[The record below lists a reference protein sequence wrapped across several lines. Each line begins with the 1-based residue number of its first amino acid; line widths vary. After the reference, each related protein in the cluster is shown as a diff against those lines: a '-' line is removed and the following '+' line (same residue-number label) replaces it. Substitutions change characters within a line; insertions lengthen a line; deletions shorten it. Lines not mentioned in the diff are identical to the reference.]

1 MHLVGSRDESFVL
14 YAGKRI
20 GDKCRDWSSRSQPFP
35 LVIPLSRKIFCE
47 GTGAGSGKFAL
58 VIRSRTDV
66 SSVSSVVEV
75 GLSTFCLL

>member
-1 MHLVGSRDESFVL
+1 VLGRELGTSVEIGVLGVSRFL
-14 YAGKRI
+14 
-20 GDKCRDWSSRSQPFP
+20 

-58 VIRSRTDV
+58 VIRSCTCV

-75 GLSTFCLL
+75 GLSPLYLL